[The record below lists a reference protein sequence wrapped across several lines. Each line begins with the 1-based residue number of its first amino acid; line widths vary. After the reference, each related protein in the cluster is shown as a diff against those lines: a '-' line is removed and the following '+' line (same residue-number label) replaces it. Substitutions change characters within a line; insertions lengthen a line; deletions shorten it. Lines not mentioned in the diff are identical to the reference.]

1 MLIDIGYI
9 SGVMSV
15 LDPLVAGELVP
26 KNQKKRMNATYSA
39 SISIGLIIAV

>member
-1 MLIDIGYI
+1 MDIGYI
-9 SGVMSV
+9 SGIMSV

-26 KNQKKRMNATYSA
+26 KSQKKRMNITYSA